1 MSPLEDFL
9 IIAAVLVVSGV
20 GTVVVRR
27 CRAANSLCGRI
38 LRETCARPRPY
49 LAARWDADRQQW
61 ANTEEHDVGPDQ
73 LRLLEDLDTHLKAYG
88 AAVADLYDTTGDR

>member
-1 MSPLEDFL
+1 MSPLEGFL
-9 IIAAVLVVSGV
+9 SIAAVLVVSGV

-38 LRETCARPRPY
+38 LRETCARPY

-73 LRLLEDLDTHLKAYG
+73 LRLLQDLEAHLKAYG
-88 AAVADLYDTTGDR
+88 NNIADLYDTTGDR